1 VCSDPGS
8 HFPCYFLDGPAF
20 DLFNQE
26 HLMMN
31 RTLFGLAVSVLLMTG
46 IVAQPENQ
54 KRITM
59 DQKRQA
65 VTELARSLRA
75 VYAIAQI
82 AETGRARRS

>member
-1 VCSDPGS
+1 
-8 HFPCYFLDGPAF
+8 
-20 DLFNQE
+20 
-26 HLMMN
+26 MMK
-31 RTLFGLAVSVLLMTG
+31 RTLLGLAVSAFLVTALF
-46 IVAQPENQ
+46 AQPENQ
-54 KRITM
+54 RRITM